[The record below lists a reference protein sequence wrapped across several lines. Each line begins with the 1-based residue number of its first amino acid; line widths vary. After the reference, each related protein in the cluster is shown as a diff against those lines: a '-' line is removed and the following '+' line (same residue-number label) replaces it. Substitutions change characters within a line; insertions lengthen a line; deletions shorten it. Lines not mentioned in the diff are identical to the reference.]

1 MGAVP
6 HAAALA
12 GLLLA
17 AILGWAT
24 FASAEDTTRVPVPQL
39 AHDGLMPTPTPVPV
53 PPGPLARCYS
63 EPAADGFVRAP
74 ADADSVLRGCQVVA
88 FYGYPGVPGLGVLG
102 EAGPETTAARTLE
115 FARQYDD
122 ANGTL
127 GVIGA
132 YHLIV
137 AVAQAGPTADG
148 SWLVRMP
155 PEIIEEWIAAAAQH
169 DFLVI
174 LDIQMGHSDVD
185 TELAYFLPYL
195 ANPRVHLALD
205 PEWAMPP
212 GVAPGTII
220 GGMDAAAINRAQSL
234 MSDYIAAHGLANRML
249 IVHQFVPQMI
259 RDKAQLRWHPGVD
272 LLIDTDGFGYPR
284 QKIDNYN
291 RYIAADGAKFGGM
304 KLFFDEDIGLMS
316 PADVNALVPQ
326 PSLVIYQ

>member
-1 MGAVP
+1 MGSWQYAGAIVVLML
-6 HAAALA
+6 AAL
-12 GLLLA
+12 LS
-17 AILGWAT
+17 WSS
-24 FASAEDTTRVPVPQL
+24 FARAQDSKRVPIQQV
-39 AHDGLMPTPTPVPV
+39 ARDGLMPAPTPTPIPAD
-53 PPGPLARCYS
+53 PLERCYR
-63 EPAADGFVRAP
+63 EPEPDGFVRAP

-102 EAGPETTAARTLE
+102 EAGPDTTAARTLE
-115 FARQYDD
+115 YARQFDD

-137 AVAQAGPTADG
+137 AVAQASATADG

-155 PEIIEEWIAAAAQH
+155 PDVIEEWIAAAERN

-174 LDIQMGHSDVD
+174 LDIQMGHSTVD
-185 TELAYFLPYL
+185 AELSYFLPYL

-220 GGMDAAAINRAQSL
+220 GGMDASAINRAQSL
-234 MSDYIAAHGLANRML
+234 MSDYIAGHRLANRML

-259 RDKAQLRWHPGVD
+259 RDKWQVAWYPGVD
-272 LLIDTDGFGYPR
+272 LLVDTDGFGYPR

-291 RYIAADGAKFGGM
+291 RYIAADGAPFGGM